1 MKPLKVMKDHTEQHL
16 DKLAK
21 KAMKSSSLESPSLDF
36 TANIMARVEAYA
48 TSDIT
53 VYKPLITKKAWIVIL
68 VVVFAGLGYT
78 IFVSGIE
85 SLGWFDKIDYSI
97 ISNNK
102 VTQAISG
109 ITISKILAYSI
120 GFFGLL
126 FFVQIPMMKHYFD
139 KRMAL

>member
-21 KAMKSSSLESPSLDF
+21 KVMRSSSLESPSMYF
-36 TANIMARVEAYA
+36 TANIMTKVEAYA

-53 VYKPLITKKAWIVIL
+53 VYKPLISKKSWLIIFVL
-68 VVVFAGLGYT
+68 VVGGLSYG
-78 IFVSGIE
+78 FFGNGVE

-102 VTQAISG
+102 ITEAISG
-109 ITISKILAYSI
+109 ITISKTLMYAI
-120 GFFGLL
+120 GFFGLV
-126 FFVQIPMMKHYFD
+126 FFIQIPMMKHYFD
-139 KRMAL
+139 KRLAL